1 MRFQTTLRLLQMTG
15 PRSSVHSLREL
26 RVVLMLRPPCASLN
40 TAVAAITA
48 RPTSAWTWELLLPE
62 PRDADGEDQPRRR
75 RPEVTCP
82 LADHGIIR

>member
-48 RPTSAWTWELLLPE
+48 RQTSARAT
-62 PRDADGEDQPRRR
+62 Q
-75 RPEVTCP
+75 RPPGPGSYSSPNPATLTEKTSPAAVGP
-82 LADHGIIR
+82 K